1 MIIAGGLL
9 ALPDEHEPVRADLHV
24 RDGRIVRVEH
34 ASRASAGRDDDDEV
48 VDARGCLVL
57 PGAIDPHVHF
67 DDPGYTDREDFAHG
81 TSAAASGGVTTV
93 VDMPSTSVPPVTSRA
108 NLRAKLAQIEG
119 KAVVDYGLY
128 GGVSAQVLDDDPQ
141 ARIAE
146 LAPDVLGFKT
156 YFVSGMDT
164 FARVDHRRFLDVLRL
179 TAAARRPTLLHAED
193 FDFVTSATAA
203 ARSLPDSPYAWYASR
218 PEEAETLAVLAACE
232 LAERAGGDLHVVHV
246 STGRAA
252 AAIAA
257 TPGVTGETAPH
268 YLAFS
273 LGDFERL
280 GSPLKVAPP
289 VKPMPNAQLLWQALG
304 DGSLSFVASDHAPAP
319 TEQKR
324 TGSIWTDYA
333 GIPGSGTLLPYL
345 YSEGY
350 RGGRLR
356 LGELT
361 ALTARNAARRYGIDD
376 RKGAIAPG
384 MDADCVLIRE
394 DAEWTVRGEA
404 FLSKGHVTPFEGMRL
419 RGRVEKTLVRGAV
432 VFDAERGIVVA
443 GGYGR
448 LVRRAS

>member
-24 RDGRIVRVEH
+24 QDGRIVRVE
-34 ASRASAGRDDDDEV
+34 RAGRPAPRRDDAERI

-67 DDPGYTDREDFAHG
+67 DDPGYTEREDFAHG
-81 TSAAASGGVTTV
+81 TAAAASGGVTMV

-108 NLRAKLAQIEG
+108 NLRAKLAAIEG
-119 KAVVDYGLY
+119 KAVIDYGLY
-128 GGVSAQVLDDDPQ
+128 GGVSAQVLGEDPE

-146 LAPDVLGFKT
+146 LAPDVLGFKS

-164 FARVDHRRFLDVLRL
+164 FARVDHRRYLDVLRM
-179 TAAARRPTLLHAED
+179 TAAVGRPALLHAED
-193 FDFVTSATAA
+193 FDFVTAATAV
-203 ARSLPDSPYAWYASR
+203 ARSLPDSPRAWYESR

-232 LAERAGGDLHVVHV
+232 LAERAGGDLHIVHV

-252 AAIAA
+252 AVIAA

-273 LGDFERL
+273 LDEFERL

-289 VKPMPNAQLLWQALG
+289 VKPKPNAELLWQALG
-304 DGSLSFVASDHAPAP
+304 DGSLSFVASDHAPSPAA
-319 TEQKR
+319 QKR

-350 RGGRLR
+350 RRGRLR

-361 ALTARNAARRYGIDD
+361 ALTARNAARRYGIAD
-376 RKGAIAPG
+376 RKGALAPG

-394 DAEWTVRGEA
+394 DADWTVRGEA

-419 RGRVEKTLVRGAV
+419 RGRVEKTLVRGTV
-432 VFDAERGIVVA
+432 VFDAARGIAVD

-448 LVRRAS
+448 LVRRSS

>member
-24 RDGRIVRVEH
+24 GGGRIVRVERT
-34 ASRASAGRDDDDEV
+34 SGTSARRDDAEEV

-67 DDPGYTDREDFAHG
+67 DDPGYTEREDFAHG
-81 TSAAASGGVTTV
+81 SAAAASGGVTTV
-93 VDMPSTSVPPVTSRA
+93 IDMPSTSVPPITSRA
-108 NLRAKLAQIEG
+108 HLLMKLAAIEG
-119 KAVVDYGLY
+119 EAVIDYGLF
-128 GGVSAQVLDDDPQ
+128 GGVSAQVLDDDPE

-146 LAPDVLGFKT
+146 LAPDVLGFKS
-156 YFVSGMDT
+156 YFVSGMET
-164 FARVDHRRFLDVLRL
+164 FARVDHRRFLDVLRM
-179 TAAARRPTLLHAED
+179 TAAVDRPTLLHAEE
-193 FDFVTSATAA
+193 FDFVTGATAA
-203 ARSLPDSPYAWYASR
+203 ARSLPDGPRAWYESR
-218 PEEAETLAVLAACE
+218 PEEAEVLAVLAACE

-252 AAIAA
+252 AVIAA

-273 LGDFERL
+273 LDDFERL
-280 GSPLKVAPP
+280 GSALKVAPP
-289 VKPMPNAQLLWQALG
+289 VKPQPNAELLWQALG

-319 TEQKR
+319 TAQKR

-350 RGGRLR
+350 RSRRLR

-376 RKGAIAPG
+376 RKGALTPG
-384 MDADCVLIRE
+384 LDADCVIVRE
-394 DAEWTVRGEA
+394 DADWTVRGEA
-404 FLSKGHVTPFEGMRL
+404 FLSKGRVTPFEGMSL
-419 RGRVEKTLVRGAV
+419 RGRVEKTLVRGTV
-432 VFDAERGIVVA
+432 VFDNRHGIMVD
-443 GGYGR
+443 GGYGH
-448 LVRRAS
+448 LVRRAR

>member
-9 ALPDEHEPVRADLHV
+9 ALPDEHEPVPADLRV
-24 RDGRIVRVEH
+24 RDGRFVRIE
-34 ASRASAGRDDDDEV
+34 RRDGRSALQEDGDGV
-48 VDARGCLVL
+48 IDARGCLVL

-81 TSAAASGGVTTV
+81 TAAAASGGVTTV
-93 VDMPSTSVPPVTSRA
+93 VDMPSTSVPPVTSGE
-108 NLRAKLAQIEG
+108 NLCTKLAAIEG
-119 KAVVDYGLY
+119 KAVIDYGLY
-128 GGVSAQVLDDDPQ
+128 GGVSAQVLDDDPV

-156 YFVSGMDT
+156 YFVSGMET
-164 FARVDHRRFLDVLRL
+164 FARVDHRRFLDVLRM
-179 TAAARRPTLLHAED
+179 TADAGRPTLLHAEE

-203 ARSLPDSPYAWYASR
+203 ARALADSPRAWYESR

-252 AAIAA
+252 AVIAA

-273 LGDFERL
+273 LEDFERL

-289 VKPMPNAQLLWQALG
+289 VKPQPNAELLWQALG

-324 TGSIWTDYA
+324 TGSIWSDYA

-350 RGGRLR
+350 RAGRLR

-361 ALTARNAARRYGIDD
+361 ALASRNAARRYGIDD
-376 RKGAIAPG
+376 RKGGLAPG

-394 DAEWTVRGEA
+394 DADWTVRGEA

-419 RGRVEKTLVRGAV
+419 RGRVEKTLVRGTV
-432 VFDAERGIVVA
+432 VYDREEGIVVD

-448 LVRRAS
+448 LVRRVG

>member
-9 ALPDEHEPVRADLHV
+9 ALPDEHEPARADLHV

-34 ASRASAGRDDDDEV
+34 ASRPAVHREDGEEV

-67 DDPGYTDREDFAHG
+67 DDPGYTEREDFAHG
-81 TSAAASGGVTTV
+81 SAAAASGGVTTV
-93 VDMPSTSVPPVTSRA
+93 IDMPCTSLPPVTSRA
-108 NLRAKLAQIEG
+108 NLLAKLEAIED
-119 KAVVDYGLY
+119 KAVIDYGLY
-128 GGVSAQVLDDDPQ
+128 GGVSAQVLDDDPE

-146 LAPDVLGFKT
+146 LAPDVLGFKS

-164 FARVDHRRFLDVLRL
+164 FARVDHRRFLDVLRM
-179 TAAARRPTLLHAED
+179 TAALGRPTLLHAED
-193 FDFVTSATAA
+193 FDFVTAATAA
-203 ARSLPDSPYAWYASR
+203 ARSLPDGPHAWYESR

-252 AAIAA
+252 AVIAA

-273 LGDFERL
+273 LDDFERL
-280 GSPLKVAPP
+280 GSPLKVAPS
-289 VKPMPNAQLLWQALG
+289 VKPKPNAELLWQALG

-333 GIPGSGTLLPYL
+333 GVPGSGTIFPYF

-350 RGGRLR
+350 HSGRLR

-361 ALTARNAARRYGIDD
+361 ALTARNAARRYGIAD
-376 RKGAIAPG
+376 RKGALAPG
-384 MDADCVLIRE
+384 MDADCVIVRE
-394 DAEWTVRGEA
+394 DDDWTVRGEA

-419 RGRVEKTLVRGAV
+419 HGRVEKTLVRGTV
-432 VFDAERGIVVA
+432 VYDAARGILVD

-448 LVRRAS
+448 LVRRSP